1 MNIKNKSILI
11 TGGAGFIGSHLVER
25 LVNDN
30 YVVVFDNMKRNA
42 LKHVLESHPNLH
54 IVKGDVLDV
63 DHLGICFKN
72 ERCNIII
79 HLAAIAGIY
88 TVTESPSTTMKV
100 NIIGT
105 QNILDLALT
114 MKGLERFVNFS
125 TSEVYGTFAYK
136 NKENDPTYA
145 GVIGEA
151 RPVYGASKIAGEH
164 LAYSCYTEHQLPIVN
179 LRPFNVY
186 GPRQIGE
193 GAIHNFITLALQ
205 DKEIIVYGDGTQIRS
220 WCYIDDMVNG
230 VFFCLEKDKSV
241 GEVFNIGTPRGT
253 IGVYELAKKII
264 KITNSK
270 SEIVF
275 LKRKV
280 ASDIEIRIPNI
291 AKAQKFLGY
300 NPAVELDEGLE
311 RTVAWFRKNYSKL

>member
-125 TSEVYGTFAYK
+125 T
-136 NKENDPTYA
+136 
-145 GVIGEA
+145 
-151 RPVYGASKIAGEH
+151 R
-164 LAYSCYTEHQLPIVN
+164 
-179 LRPFNVY
+179 
-186 GPRQIGE
+186 
-193 GAIHNFITLALQ
+193 
-205 DKEIIVYGDGTQIRS
+205 
-220 WCYIDDMVNG
+220 
-230 VFFCLEKDKSV
+230 
-241 GEVFNIGTPRGT
+241 
-253 IGVYELAKKII
+253 
-264 KITNSK
+264 
-270 SEIVF
+270 
-275 LKRKV
+275 
-280 ASDIEIRIPNI
+280 
-291 AKAQKFLGY
+291 
-300 NPAVELDEGLE
+300 
-311 RTVAWFRKNYSKL
+311 